1 MNPIT
6 PTPRPTAGGD
16 ELVAALRRYAR
27 DLAPSAGPDNAADV
41 ELSLIQLQKLATVG
55 ELAVDIAHEFGNLMT
70 VMLGYSELLL
80 TAAQEGQPPE
90 PEYLVELRRAAER
103 ASALTTRLL
112 GYSRRPADAAA
123 PVDLGQIV
131 HGLAPVLGRL
141 VGSGARLVVRT
152 DPAAGAVVAEG
163 NQIEQLV
170 INLVLNARDA
180 IAVGGQIEVAVE
192 PVGLRERLTHA
203 WGTVPAGDY
212 LRLRVRDD
220 GCGMEPEIVG
230 RIFLPFLTTKG
241 GVGLG
246 LTVVSRV
253 ARKANAAVV
262 VDTAAGAGT
271 TFDLYFPP
279 LPKENAE

>member
-1 MNPIT
+1 MNPIY
-6 PTPRPTAGGD
+6 PSGRPAVGGD
-16 ELVAALRRYAR
+16 ELFVALRRYAR
-27 DLAPSAGPDNAADV
+27 DLAPSAGPDHAADV
-41 ELSLIQLQKLATVG
+41 ELALIQLQKLATIG
-55 ELAVDIAHEFGNLMT
+55 ELAVDIAHDFGNLMT

-90 PEYLVELRRAAER
+90 PEYLIELRRAAER
-103 ASALTTRLL
+103 ASGLTTRLL
-112 GYSRRPADAAA
+112 GYSRRPADTAA
-123 PVDLGQIV
+123 PIDLGQLV
-131 HGLAPVLGRL
+131 DGLAPVLGRL
-141 VGSGARLVVRT
+141 AGSKARLVVRT
-152 DPAAGAVVAEG
+152 DPAAGAVMADG

-180 IAVGGQIEVAVE
+180 VSVGGLVEVAVE
-192 PVGLRERLTHA
+192 PVRLHEGLTHA

-212 LRLRVRDD
+212 IRLRVRDN
-220 GCGMEPEIVG
+220 GCGMGPEIVG

-262 VDTAAGAGT
+262 VDSTPGAGT
-271 TFDLYFPP
+271 TFDLYFRRLGDPGG
-279 LPKENAE
+279 